1 MPREVHK
8 VRHKGFVAA
17 ALLLYVVL
25 GSWKGYLAVFEGAAE
40 EPRQIYP
47 LKIDTLP
54 EDAQQA
60 LLGGI
65 LVRSPDRLKELLEQ
79 YLS

>member
-8 VRHKGFVAA
+8 VRHQGFAA
-17 ALLLYVVL
+17 WALLLYVVL

-47 LKIDTLP
+47 VKIEALP
-54 EDAQQA
+54 EEDRQA
-60 LLGGI
+60 LAEGI
-65 LVRSPDRLKELLEQ
+65 LIRSPDRLKALLEQ